1 MNDLSDTA
9 PPKRR
14 RASRKAAKPADA
26 PTDAP
31 AEAAVRAILDHA
43 LQPDAKGRAEA
54 EVESALAEA
63 SSAAGTQ
70 DGARAAG
77 DPAPA
82 RAPRRGSRK
91 RGKSAKRQKAALV
104 QSEPADAPGESATA
118 VEASHEMVAIASVEV
133 IEAPEIGSREASEHN
148 EVECPQAVSTDVG
161 SSAVPAMADAPT
173 EVDRYQADRY
183 EADRYADG
191 STEADPDEPSQDGPG
206 QDGSGQDGSGQDGS
220 DLPEPEPPA
229 PERHD
234 PDQYHLQHYHQAED
248 GPPHSDDLPHGEGVP
263 PGGHDDPPP
272 AAPPALP
279 SHHHWVYLG
288 LGVFLLALGF
298 GVWGVWAVFFSSG
311 DASGQS
317 AAALAARSEKLSQ
330 EVSTLRRSDQISR
343 DANRD
348 LERTLAERD
357 EEIAGL
363 RADIAFYESFVG
375 ATGQRRGLS
384 VHDLDMKLQGGDAWH
399 FVATLTQN
407 LNRGAVN
414 TGRVTLSIEGTRDDR
429 LEKLLWSGLRK
440 QSNAPGVPYSFKY
453 FQQVEGEVMLP
464 KGFKPLRVGVRLVPA
479 GGAAVEQSFPWPETV
494 RSDEAG

>member
-14 RASRKAAKPADA
+14 RAARKAAKPVDA

-43 LQPDAKGRAEA
+43 LQPDAEGRAEA

-63 SSAAGTQ
+63 SSAAGPQ
-70 DGARAAG
+70 AGARAAN

-82 RAPRRGSRK
+82 RSSRRGPRK
-91 RGKSAKRQKAALV
+91 RGKSAKRDAAV
-104 QSEPADAPGESATA
+104 RSQYEPAAEPADAPGESAAA
-118 VEASHEMVAIASVEV
+118 VEAAPELVAIASADVV
-133 IEAPEIGSREASEHN
+133 EAPETGDREASEHI
-148 EVECPQAVSTDVG
+148 EVECPQPVSTDVG
-161 SSAVPAMADAPT
+161 PSAVPLMDDEAT
-173 EVDRYQADRY
+173 EADRYQADRY
-183 EADRYADG
+183 DAG
-191 STEADPDEPSQDGPG
+191 PTEADP
-206 QDGSGQDGSGQDGS
+206 DGSGQDGS
-220 DLPEPEPPA
+220 DQAESDPHEPESPA

-234 PDQYHLQHYHQAED
+234 PDQYHLQHYHHAE
-248 GPPHSDDLPHGEGVP
+248 DDLPHSDGVP

-272 AAPPALP
+272 VAPPPPPP

-298 GVWGVWAVFFSSG
+298 GVWGVWAVFFSGG

-384 VHDLDMKLQGGDAWH
+384 VHDLDMQLQGGDAWH

-414 TGRVTLSIEGTRDDR
+414 TGRVTLSIEGTRNDR
-429 LEKLLWSGLRK
+429 LEKLSWSGLRK